1 MSDILNIRVT
11 ERELDLIMDLLHEAG
26 LRTDADG
33 QPAIE
38 LCHDLMEQS
47 GREVDEL
54 EPTDLDGRTFTV
66 AESDFI
72 DHLTDRQNQI
82 NWMVKYLKKGGIV
95 AVMLD
100 QATSDGEFFDFLGVP
115 AKTATSIAKIA
126 LKLNALV
133 VPSYAVRSRKNHSIS
148 IYFEE
153 PIGHTT
159 YQEMTSK
166 LTQSIENRVVTDPEQ
181 WYWLHK
187 RWKY

>member
-54 EPTDLDGRTFTV
+54 EPTDLEGRTFTV

-72 DHLTDRQNQI
+72 DH
-82 NWMVKYLKKGGIV
+82 GIR
-95 AVMLD
+95 AREMAKT
-100 QATSDGEFFDFLGVP
+100 QKATSMAADRRTMRFGEFSVDKPSKRSEQQGVDVWD
-115 AKTATSIAKIA
+115 A
-126 LKLNALV
+126 N
-133 VPSYAVRSRKNHSIS
+133 
-148 IYFEE
+148 
-153 PIGHTT
+153 
-159 YQEMTSK
+159 
-166 LTQSIENRVVTDPEQ
+166 DPRN
-181 WYWLHK
+181 W
-187 RWKY
+187 

>member
-47 GREVDEL
+47 GREVDEF

-72 DHLTDRQNQI
+72 DH
-82 NWMVKYLKKGGIV
+82 GIR
-95 AVMLD
+95 AREM
-100 QATSDGEFFDFLGVP
+100 QKHTSMAANRRTMRFGEFTVDEP
-115 AKTATSIAKIA
+115 RE
-126 LKLNALV
+126 
-133 VPSYAVRSRKNHSIS
+133 RSEQQSVDLWDANDPKN
-148 IYFEE
+148 
-153 PIGHTT
+153 
-159 YQEMTSK
+159 
-166 LTQSIENRVVTDPEQ
+166 
-181 WYWLHK
+181 W
-187 RWKY
+187 